1 MDLGYCPR
9 FNELM
14 LKGRS
19 RPDFI
24 ELSMCDP
31 PRFGFKPDPDVYD
44 PLKIDKMESGY
55 PSLQDELVSGIINR
69 TKSFTGVS
77 EDFEVIIS
85 NGCGGA
91 FAILAIA
98 LKGMSVGIETPFYS
112 PTYEYFRRTTDL
124 WYVRCKPELD
134 WDLDVDLLREEL
146 EKRDQPGVLF
156 FVSPSNPTGHVH
168 DEKTWRA
175 VIDLAGEFDQ
185 ILITDE
191 VYDEMNFGTFKSLLP
206 LAKDVP
212 VIYMHGFS
220 KVWRAP
226 EIRVGY
232 TLLYDPNEKA
242 RELMDNIQSISKL
255 GFGVNPTSQ
264 AQAIMLL
271 KERMEYRRD
280 QFDEIQ
286 KRRDALNKAISESEN
301 LMSVVAGGATYQY
314 IKTPWNDW
322 KVCSELL
329 EKHNILIS
337 PGSVN
342 DPFIGDK
349 YVRVVFLNTINSIE
363 YMVECLDNLYE
374 D

>member
-1 MDLGYCPR
+1 
-9 FNELM
+9 
-14 LKGRS
+14 
-19 RPDFI
+19 
-24 ELSMCDP
+24 MCDP
-31 PRFGFKPDPDVYD
+31 PRFGFQPDSAVYAPSRIEKFD
-44 PLKIDKMESGY
+44 TGY
-55 PSLQDELVSGIINR
+55 PSLQDELVSGIIQR
-69 TKSFTGVS
+69 TKSFTSVA
-77 EDFEVIIS
+77 EDFEVVIS

-124 WYVRCKPELD
+124 WYVRCTPELE
-134 WDLDVDLLREEL
+134 WNLNIDLLRGEL
-146 EKRDQPGVLF
+146 EKRDQPGALF

-175 VIDLAGEFDQ
+175 IVDLAGEFNQ

-232 TLLYDPNEKA
+232 TLLYDPEERAKDLF
-242 RELMDNIQSISKL
+242 ENIQSISQL

-264 AQAIMLL
+264 MHAVKLL
-271 KERMEYRRD
+271 NESALFRRK

-286 KRRDALNKAISESEN
+286 KRRDALNKAISDSEN
-301 LMSVVAGGATYQY
+301 LSSVVAGGATYQY

-342 DPFIGDK
+342 DPFIGDR
-349 YVRVVFLNTINSIE
+349 YVRVVFLNTINAIE

-374 D
+374 N

>member
-1 MDLGYCPR
+1 MAR
-9 FNELM
+9 
-14 LKGRS
+14 GRN
-19 RPDFI
+19 RPNLI

-31 PRFGFKPDPDVYD
+31 PRFGFQPDPRVYA
-44 PLKIDKMESGY
+44 PSNTESTEFGY
-55 PSLQDELVSGIINR
+55 PSAQEELVSGIIKR
-69 TKSFTGVS
+69 TKSYTGVS
-77 EDFEVIIS
+77 VNENDVVIS

-91 FAILAIA
+91 FGILAIA
-98 LKGMSVGIETPFYS
+98 FKGMSMGIECPFYS

-124 WYVRCKPELD
+124 WYVRCKPELN
-134 WDLDVDLLREEL
+134 WDIDFDLLRKEL
-146 EKRDQPGVLF
+146 EQKNHPGALF

-168 DEKTWRA
+168 DEKTWR
-175 VIDLAGEFDQ
+175 VLVDLAGEFNQ

-191 VYDEMNFGTFKSLLP
+191 VYDEMSFVPFKSLLP

-232 TLLYDPNEKA
+232 TLLHDPEEKSTA
-242 RELMDNIQSISKL
+242 LFEDIKNISKL

-264 AQAIMLL
+264 MQAVRLL
-271 KERMEYRRD
+271 KENMDYRRK

-286 KRRDALNKAISESEN
+286 KRRDALNEAIANSDN
-301 LMSVVAGGATYQY
+301 LSSVVAGGATYQY
-314 IKTPWNDW
+314 IETPWNDW
-322 KVCSELL
+322 EVCSKLL

-337 PGSVN
+337 PGSAC

-349 YVRVVFLNTINSIE
+349 YVRVVFLNNIE
-363 YMVECLDNLYE
+363 NIQLTVNYLDDLL
-374 D
+374 

>member
-9 FNELM
+9 FNDLM

-19 RPDFI
+19 RPDLI

-31 PRFGFKPDPDVYD
+31 PRFGFQPDPDVYD
-44 PLKIDKMESGY
+44 PSRIDKFDTGY
-55 PSLQDELVSGIINR
+55 PSLQDELVSGIIHR
-69 TKSFTGVS
+69 TRSFTGAS
-77 EDFEVIIS
+77 EDLDVVIS

-98 LKGMSVGIETPFYS
+98 LKGMPVGIETPFYS

-134 WDLDVDLLREEL
+134 WNLDIGLLREEL
-146 EKRDQPGVLF
+146 EKRDQPGALF

-168 DEKTWRA
+168 DEQTWRA
-175 VIDLAGEFDQ
+175 IVDLAGEFNQ

-232 TLLYDPNEKA
+232 TLLYDPEERVKDLY
-242 RELMDNIQSISKL
+242 ENIQSISKL

-264 AQAIMLL
+264 MHAVKLLNEDIMF
-271 KERMEYRRD
+271 RRK

-286 KRRDALNKAISESEN
+286 RRRDALNKAISDSEN
-301 LMSVVAGGATYQY
+301 LSSVVAGGATYQY

-322 KVCSELL
+322 KVCTDLL
-329 EKHNILIS
+329 EKHNILMS

-349 YVRVVFLNTINSIE
+349 YVRVVFLNTINAIE
-363 YMVECLDNLYE
+363 YMVESLDSLYE
-374 D
+374 N

>member
-1 MDLGYCPR
+1 MDLGYSTR

-14 LKGRS
+14 AKGRM
-19 RPDFI
+19 RPDLI

-31 PRFGFKPDPDVYD
+31 PRFGYQPDPSVYD
-44 PLKIDKMESGY
+44 PLKTGLTEAGY
-55 PSLQDELVSGIINR
+55 PASQEDLVSGIVKR
-69 TKSFTGVS
+69 TKSYTGVS
-77 EDFEVIIS
+77 EDFEVVLS

-98 LKGMSVGIETPFYS
+98 LKGMSVGIECPFYS

-124 WYVRCKPELD
+124 WYVRCKPELN
-134 WDLDVDLLREEL
+134 WDIDFELLRKEL
-146 EKRDQPGVLF
+146 EQRNKPGALF

-168 DEKTWRA
+168 DAKAWRSL
-175 VIDLAGEFDQ
+175 VDLAGEFDQ

-191 VYDEMNFGTFKSLLP
+191 VYDEMSFVPFQSLLP

-232 TLLYDPNEKA
+232 TLLYDPDEKC
-242 RELMDNIQSISKL
+242 RGLFEDIKSIAKL
-255 GFGVNPTSQ
+255 GFGVNPVSQ
-264 AQAIMLL
+264 MQAVQLL
-271 KERMEYRRD
+271 QENIDYRRK
-280 QFDEIQ
+280 QIDEIQ
-286 KRRDALNKAISESEN
+286 KRRDALNEAISNSDN
-301 LMSVVAGGATYQY
+301 LSSVVAGGATYQY
-314 IKTPWNDW
+314 IETPWNDW
-322 KVCSELL
+322 EVCSELL

-337 PGSVN
+337 PGSAC

-349 YVRVVFLNTINSIE
+349 FVRVVFLNTVENIQF
-363 YMVECLDNLYE
+363 MVGKLETLF
-374 D
+374 